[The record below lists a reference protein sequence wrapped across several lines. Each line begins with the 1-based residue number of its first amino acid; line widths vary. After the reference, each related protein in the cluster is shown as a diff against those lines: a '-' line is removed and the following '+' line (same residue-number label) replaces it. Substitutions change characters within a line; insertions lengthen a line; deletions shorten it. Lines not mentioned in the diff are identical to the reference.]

1 MPRIYCCIFWLV
13 ALSVPVLAQA
23 PHSTADETKILAL
36 ENAWNQA
43 QIHHDAK
50 ALENVVGDK
59 FIYTDTDGTVM
70 DKARFLADVKDPAYK
85 ASLVAN
91 EGVKV
96 DLYDNAAVVSGSYH
110 SKGTYKTKP
119 FDHRGRFTDT
129 WIFQNGQWQCVASHT
144 TLLRK

>member
-1 MPRIYCCIFWLV
+1 MSRVCRSVVLLL
-13 ALSVPVLAQA
+13 ALCALAKAQTA
-23 PHSTADETKILAL
+23 HTADESKILAL
-36 ENAWNQA
+36 ENAWNLA

-50 ALENVVGDK
+50 ALENVAGDR

-70 DKARFLADVKDPAYK
+70 DKARFLADVKDPEYK

-91 EGVKV
+91 EGVTV
-96 DLYDNAAVVSGSYH
+96 ALYDNAAVVSGTYH
-110 SKGTYKTKP
+110 SKGTYKGKP

-129 WIFQNGQWQCVASHT
+129 WVFQNGQWQCVASHT

>member
-1 MPRIYCCIFWLV
+1 MGAAR
-13 ALSVPVLAQA
+13 AQA
-23 PHSTADETKILAL
+23 PRSTANESKILAL

-50 ALENVVGDK
+50 ALENVAGDK

-70 DKARFLADVKDPAYK
+70 DKARFLSDVKDPSYNATI
-85 ASLVAN
+85 VVN
-91 EGVKV
+91 ENVKV
-96 DLYDNAAVVSGSYH
+96 DLYDNAAVVSGTYH
-110 SKGTYKTKP
+110 TKGTYKSRP

-129 WIFQNGQWQCVASHT
+129 WVFQNGLWQCVASHT